1 MGDVADVVVV
11 GAGAAG
17 VSAALV
23 AAGAGARVVLLDNGP
38 APGGQYHRPPTGS
51 PEWSRRVAA
60 LGIHQATGRV
70 TLCHGVFA
78 YAAERH
84 DEGIAV
90 HVRGDDRHPDATE
103 TVAARTA
110 VIATG
115 AHDRHLPFPGWTLP
129 GVMAGGAAQALVK
142 GGGVLP
148 GQRIVVAGTGP
159 FLLAVAHTILSSG
172 GSLAAVVEANRP
184 VSARLVR
191 AGSATGPDKA
201 AELARFV
208 RSLARHRVP
217 YLHRHRVLAAHGD
230 PGVAS
235 VTIAPVDSDWHAT
248 GPERVIACDTLAV
261 GYGFSAHLDL
271 LGQLG
276 AQLTTSADGG
286 LAVDVDDDQR
296 TSIPDVYAAGEVT
309 GIGGV
314 DLAGYEGLVAG
325 VSAARSLGLTPRL
338 SPGSE
343 VHVRQRI
350 DALRRFADAL
360 ARTFPIRDGWKDELT
375 DATIV
380 CRCEEV
386 PAARVREAI
395 DALGATDARTVKLLT
410 RAGMGWCQGR
420 ICGTAVER
428 MCPAAGAPGGMER
441 TVAAA
446 AAARRP
452 LAVPVPLGAIA
463 AHHAA
468 DERITP

>member
-1 MGDVADVVVV
+1 MSDVADVVVV

-17 VSAALV
+17 VGAALV

-38 APGGQYHRPPTGS
+38 APGGQYHRPPTMS
-51 PEWSRRVAA
+51 PMWARRVAG
-60 LGIHQATGRV
+60 LEVHQAAGRI
-70 TLCHGVFA
+70 TLRHGVFA
-78 YAAERH
+78 YAAERTT
-84 DEGIAV
+84 DGIAV
-90 HVRGDDRHPDATE
+90 HIRGDDRHADVTE
-103 TVAARTA
+103 TVVGRTA

-142 GGGVLP
+142 GSGVLP

-159 FLLAVAHTILSSG
+159 FLLAVAHTILSAG
-172 GSLAAVVEANRP
+172 GSVAAVVEANRP
-184 VSARLVR
+184 VTVPLAR
-191 AGSATGPDKA
+191 AGLATGPDKA
-201 AELARFV
+201 AELAGFV

-230 PGVAS
+230 AGVTS
-235 VTIAPVDSDWHAT
+235 VTVARVDSDWRAT

-261 GYGFSAHLDL
+261 GFGFSAHLDL

-286 LAVDVDDDQR
+286 LAVDVDADQR
-296 TSIPDVYAAGEVT
+296 TTIPGVYAAGEVT
-309 GIGGV
+309 GVGGV
-314 DLAGYEGLVAG
+314 DLASYEGLLAG
-325 VSAARSLGLTPRL
+325 VAAAESLGLTPRL
-338 SPGSE
+338 SAASV
-343 VHVRQRI
+343 VHARQRVRV
-350 DALRRFADAL
+350 LERFADEL
-360 ARTFPIRDGWKDELT
+360 ARAFAIRDGWKDQIT
-375 DATIV
+375 DSTIV

-386 PAARVREAI
+386 PAARVREAV
-395 DALGATDARTVKLLT
+395 DALGAPDARTVKLLT

-428 MCPAAGAPGGMER
+428 MCPAEGA
-441 TVAAA
+441 THDTAAAA

-463 AHHAA
+463 DHHAA